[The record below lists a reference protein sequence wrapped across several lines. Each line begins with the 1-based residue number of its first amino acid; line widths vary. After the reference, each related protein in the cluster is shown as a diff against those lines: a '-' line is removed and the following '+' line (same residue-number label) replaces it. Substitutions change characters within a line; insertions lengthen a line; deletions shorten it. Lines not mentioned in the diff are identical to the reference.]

1 LKGGAAMHDS
11 CRLRNIIIA
20 AAVGFIVSLL
30 GLFGALTDLNI
41 VYLVVLGISVL
52 SLALVAFYSMRK
64 DLYRTNL
71 KCLIYSSFI
80 AIAASLL
87 GIIIDILI
95 LLELPILIV
104 AVAAGTMVLIAV
116 FQFIKF
122 ITRRGVC

>member
-1 LKGGAAMHDS
+1 MHDS

-95 LLELPILIV
+95 LLELPILFV

>member
-1 LKGGAAMHDS
+1 MHDS

-64 DLYRTNL
+64 DLYRANL

-95 LLELPILIV
+95 LLELPILFV

>member
-1 LKGGAAMHDS
+1 MHDS

>member
-1 LKGGAAMHDS
+1 MHDS

-64 DLYRTNL
+64 DLYRANL